1 MYPPKTRTGP
11 SSPPANRASRRLAFA
26 LLLLLFL
33 ALLEAAPLHGMTPD
47 FKLEPIAFDEIE
59 GWAKDD
65 VAEAFPPF
73 LRSCRETL
81 ETGGSFRRPP
91 AVAGARGD
99 WLDLCRDAA
108 ALGAKAKGTDV
119 RQFFEKSFT
128 PFLVRDLSRPQGLF
142 TGYFEPEAMGDLHRH
157 GDYTVP
163 LYGKPPD
170 LMAFDPHIE
179 QRIKLRYGR
188 MVEGEPR
195 PYFTRRQIE
204 EGALAGKGLEIAWL
218 KSWADAFFIHVQG
231 SGRIRLPD
239 GRVMRLA
246 YAAKSGLPYTS
257 IGGLLVER
265 KEIDKSE
272 MSMQAIRRWMDRNP
286 ETARALMWENQSFV
300 FFRKIAVDDPAL
312 GPPGAQLV
320 QLTPLRSVA
329 VDREIWPFGLPL
341 WIDTELPFP
350 SPGGSK
356 KFRRLMIAQDTGS
369 AIKGAVRADVFFGSG
384 DQAAVMAGH
393 MKSAGR
399 MIVLLPHKIAE
410 RLKAGKP

>member
-1 MYPPKTRTGP
+1 
-11 SSPPANRASRRLAFA
+11 
-26 LLLLLFL
+26 
-33 ALLEAAPLHGMTPD
+33 LETAPLRGMTAG
-47 FKLEPIAFDEIE
+47 FKLEPISFGNIE
-59 GWAKDD
+59 GWTENDFAD
-65 VAEAFPPF
+65 AFPAF

-91 AVAGARGD
+91 AVAGDRAD
-99 WLDLCRDAA
+99 WLSLCRHAA
-108 ALGAKAKGTDV
+108 ALGEKVPSAGA
-119 RQFFEKSFT
+119 RQFFERSFT

-157 GDYTVP
+157 GDYAVP

-170 LMAFDPHIE
+170 LVAFDSEIE
-179 QRIKLRYGR
+179 KRVKLRYGR
-188 MVEGEPR
+188 MVEGDPR

-231 SGRIRLPD
+231 SGRVRLPD

-265 KEIDKSE
+265 KEIDRSE

-286 ETARALMWENQSFV
+286 KQARALMWENRSFV
-300 FFRKIAVDDPAL
+300 FFRKLAVDDPTL
-312 GPPGAQLV
+312 GPPGAQHV

-341 WIDTELPFP
+341 WIETELPFP
-350 SPGGSK
+350 STGGTRE
-356 KFRRLMIAQDTGS
+356 FRRLMIAQDTGS
-369 AIKGAVRADVFFGSG
+369 AIKGAVRVDVFFGSG
-384 DQAAVMAGH
+384 DEAALMAGH

-399 MIVLLPHKIAE
+399 MIVLLPRKIAE
-410 RLKAGKP
+410 RMNAAGEP